1 MSFGR
6 IAGLEACGPT
16 GGAGPIIAFEL
27 ARTPEA
33 LMALV
38 GAEPCTSRFAAA
50 QREALWLD
58 MLGFIPAYT
67 VFLIAAVVAL
77 RKASLG
83 LALVAF
89 NLFLFA
95 GALDAIEGLVMFKIL
110 ANFPG
115 TPHLFDGLFWT
126 VRPKFAF
133 LGLGEILL
141 ALMLWRGPLAAK
153 LGAGVLLAGGLIAL
167 RYLFAA
173 PHDPVMMKAHSIAWT
188 ALLALACIGAV
199 RPSWV
204 NRA

>member
-1 MSFGR
+1 
-6 IAGLEACGPT
+6 
-16 GGAGPIIAFEL
+16 
-27 ARTPEA
+27 
-33 LMALV
+33 
-38 GAEPCTSRFAAA
+38 
-50 QREALWLD
+50 

-67 VFLIAAVVAL
+67 VFLIAAVIAL

-95 GALDAIEGLVMFKIL
+95 GALDEIEGLVMFKIL
-110 ANFPG
+110 ANLPG

-153 LGAGVLLAGGLIAL
+153 LGAGALLAGGLVSL

-173 PHDPVMMKAHSIAWT
+173 PHDPAMMKGHSIAWA
-188 ALLALACIGAV
+188 ALLVVAGIGAV
-199 RPSWV
+199 RPHWV
-204 NRA
+204 DRA